1 MGRLGLADCAYMSEF
16 LFLLLLPAIQLI
28 ADLLV
33 QLGAEKSAVN
43 LFLVGGFSP
52 KKLHEF
58 ALGDHADLHEL
69 LLGKPYNLEQFFV
82 ALLARIFGAVRHDER
97 DFLCL
102 GDHSRSFFLC
112 AHVSR
117 ISAHCVHVRPLI
129 TAVGKCQLDIGLRAR
144 GGKLAVELCAVLHVS

>member
-1 MGRLGLADCAYMSEF
+1 M
-16 LFLLLLPAIQLI
+16 
-28 ADLLV
+28 V
-33 QLGAEKSAVN
+33 QLGAEESAVN

-69 LLGKPYNLEQFFV
+69 ILGETYDPEQFFIG
-82 ALLARIFGAVRHDER
+82 LLARIFGAVRHDER

-129 TAVGKCQLDIGLRAR
+129 AAVGKCQLDIGFRAR
-144 GGKLAVELCAVLHVS
+144 GGELAVKLSAVLHVS